1 MWYNKYIEGEIKM
14 EDENNQPQEQ
24 NPQANGIEAESAI
37 LKEYQKL
44 QAESVSKDKYEADIK
59 REKDR
64 ADLYLKAITEGRKV
78 DTPTDNNSKSL
89 PEMIADMSKFKGTNL
104 EYWQKMTPAIDK
116 MLKEVPQSEII
127 KTVGQDGL
135 EGIIRVNEGMKDLVE
150 KSNGDA
156 DYFRALYRK
165 NVADASPKISAAI
178 EQAGGLVNYLQ
189 NKK

>member
-1 MWYNKYIEGEIKM
+1 MA
-14 EDENNQPQEQ
+14 DENNQPQEQ
-24 NPQANGIEAESAI
+24 NPQANGIEAESVI

-89 PEMIADMSKFKGTNL
+89 NEMIAGLTKFKGTNL

-135 EGIIRVNEGMKDLVE
+135 EGIIRVNEGMKDMVE
-150 KSNGDA
+150 KSNGDP
-156 DYFRALYRK
+156 DYFRALYK
-165 NVADASPKISAAI
+165 KDVADASPRISAEI